1 MVIEVVVVLVQF
13 IFSLLAIKITRFT
26 IIFPIALHSRLFIY
40 THTHTHKQSYFT
52 LIFSVLHI
60 LLHIYYSTHVSTIYR
75 LSNYLLSFMY
85 ICYQLSTE

>member
-40 THTHTHKQSYFT
+40 THTHTNNLILPLFFLYYIFYYIFT
-52 LIFSVLHI
+52 IPHM
-60 LLHIYYSTHVSTIYR
+60 
-75 LSNYLLSFMY
+75 YLLSIVY
-85 ICYQLSTE
+85 LTIY